1 MSDSASDALVFFGAT
16 GNLAYKKIC
25 GVFPVVRREARNL
38 DWLFSGAESFRKSF
52 GMMAGRLGFRH
63 TYCHETGV
71 LPGVQQC
78 QSCQNGREL
87 GFPG

>member
-16 GNLAYKKIC
+16 GDLAYKKIC

-52 GMMAGRLGFRH
+52 GMMAGA
-63 TYCHETGV
+63 TGIPTHLLSRNRCAPWCAAV
-71 LPGVQQC
+71 
-78 QSCQNGREL
+78 SEL
-87 GFPG
+87 SK